1 MSTLVVDAVDATF
14 QQEVIKSPLPVLVDF
29 WATWC
34 QPCKALSPII
44 EELAQTY
51 AGQIKFV
58 KFNVESGIQT
68 PQQYAVTSLPRLL
81 VFRNGVVVRAIP
93 GTPSKAKLEEEIKKL
108 VDVAVG
114 TC

>member
-1 MSTLVVDAVDATF
+1 MSAPVVIDAVDETF

-34 QPCKALSPII
+34 HPCRALSPII
-44 EELAQTY
+44 EELAKVY

-68 PQQYAVTSLPRLL
+68 PQQYGVTSLPRLL
-81 VFRNGVVVRAIP
+81 VFKNGVVVRAIP
-93 GTPSKAKLEEEIKKL
+93 GAPSKAKLEEEIKKL
-108 VDVAVG
+108 ASDAA
-114 TC
+114 